1 MDRKVWWATVC
12 RVTQNQTQL
21 KYSRTKHKQGEAEEG
36 DCDHARSPEDGWS
49 FFFSG
54 RLGLSTPYLQIHNLC
69 KVSFTLGLKSF

>member
-49 FFFSG
+49 FFFFWETGVVHPIFANS
-54 RLGLSTPYLQIHNLC
+54 
-69 KVSFTLGLKSF
+69 